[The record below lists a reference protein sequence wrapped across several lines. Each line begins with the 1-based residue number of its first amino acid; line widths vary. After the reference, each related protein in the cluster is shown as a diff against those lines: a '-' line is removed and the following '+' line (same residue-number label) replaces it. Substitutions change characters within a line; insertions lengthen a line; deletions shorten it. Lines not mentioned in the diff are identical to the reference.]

1 MIAHRPVH
9 PFLALLAAAVPALWA
24 QAGDAAI
31 ADIGA
36 RVTRVRFFEG
46 GLTLPGPRD
55 RQYTARFD
63 SAATRLVYTE
73 IGLAYPPLA
82 RAANLRVECSYAG
95 PGGASAGTATVEV
108 QADAGWE
115 LSVHAGGTGREPA
128 GSWKPGAYRVECR
141 YGGKVIASGGFEIL
155 PAARAA
161 APPAPKR
168 EEPKRQDTRRE
179 EPRKEVPATWG
190 GLKARVVAV
199 RFYESPGGT
208 VDQKTRVVTTS
219 FEARTT
225 RFINVELDL
234 EYPKAA
240 KAVDFEVQCRATGPD
255 STARVAVLKGSVETG
270 WAGSYHTGWWGSR
283 ERGLWPEGNYAVSCL
298 QEGAQVAAAEF
309 TVVRSP
315 PAIAALSAVLAGIR
329 FYHGAAERLP
339 VEPRRYSTRF
349 DSRSARWVKTELAF
363 LYPAVPAPAAF
374 TLQCDYTFPDG
385 TIRPARIERRVP
397 AGWTGSVHVLAVG
410 FDQPGH
416 WPPGSYRVRC
426 TSDGREFASGGFEMV
441 DTGVTAGGIQGATL
455 AVFGRKG
462 PIGGAPDRQFTVG
475 QFDSLF
481 AEANVPPRA
490 AGDSTAIRCTAFD
503 PTGAAAQFDMP
514 GAVRGRAVQG
524 SGRLGFEPPFA
535 RGNYAVECRIATR
548 VLGVERFEMQGPPE
562 RAGLDARLLA
572 SALYEGTDQVPDDE
586 AVPDVSFSAA
596 RVRSFWLVALF
607 DHPTDTGAG
616 TLSYSCRIAGP
627 RNVVFSD
634 PGPQTLTI
642 GPGDRTVVLR
652 TRFPLAPRQR
662 WVPGKYQLSC
672 QSGGGP
678 LLATTFDLTR

>member
-1 MIAHRPVH
+1 MIASRPVH
-9 PFLALLAAAVPALWA
+9 VLLALLLAPAPALTA
-24 QAGDAAI
+24 QGADAAI
-31 ADIGA
+31 AELGA

-46 GLTLPGPRD
+46 GTALPGPRE
-55 RQYTARFD
+55 RQYATRFD
-63 SAATRLVYTE
+63 SAATRLIYVE

-82 RAANLRVECSYAG
+82 RSASLRIECGYSG
-95 PGGASAGTATVEV
+95 PGGVGAGTAAVEV

-115 LSVHAGGTGREPA
+115 LSVHAGGAGREPA

-141 YGGKVIASGGFEIL
+141 YGGRVIASGGFEI
-155 PAARAA
+155 AAAVRPA
-161 APPAPKR
+161 APPPPRR
-168 EEPKRQDTRRE
+168 EEPK
-179 EPRKEVPATWG
+179 KEIQATWG

-208 VDQKTRVVTTS
+208 VDQKARKVTTT

-240 KAVDFEVQCRATGPD
+240 KAVDFEVQCRATGAD
-255 STARVAVLKGSVETG
+255 STARVAVLKGSVQAG

-283 ERGLWPEGNYAVSCL
+283 ERGLWPEGKYAVSCL
-298 QEGAQVAAAEF
+298 ESGVPVASAEF
-309 TVVRSP
+309 TVVKSP
-315 PAIAALSAVLAGIR
+315 PAIAALSAVPAGMR
-329 FYHGAAERLP
+329 FYHSTAERLP
-339 VEPRRYSTRF
+339 VEPRRYSARF

-363 LYPAVPAPAAF
+363 LYPPASAPVAF

-385 TIRPARIERRVP
+385 TIRPARVERRVP
-397 AGWTGSVHVLAVG
+397 AGWTGSVHVLGVG
-410 FDQPGH
+410 WDQPGN
-416 WPPGSYRVRC
+416 WPAGAYKVSC
-426 TSDGREFASGGFEMV
+426 QSDGRVFASGSFEMV
-441 DTGVTAGGIQGATL
+441 DAAAATAGIQGATL

-462 PIGGAPDRQFTVG
+462 PIGGAPDREFMVG

-503 PTGAAAQFDMP
+503 PTGAAAQFDLP

-524 SGRLGFEPPFA
+524 TGKLGFDPPFA
-535 RGNYAVECRIATR
+535 RGGYAVECRVANR
-548 VLGVERFEMQGPPE
+548 VLGVERFDMKGAAEV
-562 RAGLDARLLA
+562 AGLDARLLA

-596 RVRSFWLVALF
+596 RVRSFWVVAFF
-607 DHPTDTGAG
+607 DHPTDAGAG
-616 TLSYSCRIAGP
+616 TLPYTCRISGP

-642 GPGDRTVVLR
+642 GPGDRTLVLR

-662 WVPGKYQLSC
+662 WIPGKYQLRC
-672 QSGGGP
+672 QSGAGP
-678 LLATTFDLTR
+678 LLATGFDLTR